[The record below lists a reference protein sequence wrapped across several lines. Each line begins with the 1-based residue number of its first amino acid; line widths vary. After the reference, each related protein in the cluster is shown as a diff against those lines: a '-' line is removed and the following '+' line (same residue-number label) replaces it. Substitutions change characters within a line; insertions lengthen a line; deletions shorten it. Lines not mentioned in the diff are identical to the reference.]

1 MEDGGGG
8 CVATVV
14 SGDTE
19 KNVLVTRCDML
30 SYLYLFSCRTLFIF
44 LSFSLKLPASFLR
57 LYPHPTPRH
66 RHRHPGRW
74 RMTTPWGSKTR
85 RRARCCC
92 LPTWQR
98 NTLAT
103 TPASPRTV
111 WGLPTPACC
120 CFVSEHAQPVCA
132 QVHAHADAAYTRM
145 HAKPR
150 VSEF

>member
-1 MEDGGGG
+1 MGDGGVG
-8 CVATVV
+8 CVATVA

-30 SYLYLFSCRTLFIF
+30 SYLYLFSCHTLFFFFHF
-44 LSFSLKLPASFLR
+44 LSNFLLPSRASA
-57 LYPHPTPRH
+57 PPTRRH
-66 RHRHPGRW
+66 RRRHPGRW
-74 RMTTPWGSKTR
+74 RMTTPWGSKMR

-120 CFVSEHAQPVCA
+120 CFVSEHAEPVCA
-132 QVHAHADAAYTRM
+132 QVHAHADAAYTCM
-145 HAKPR
+145 HAKPSVR
-150 VSEF
+150 EF